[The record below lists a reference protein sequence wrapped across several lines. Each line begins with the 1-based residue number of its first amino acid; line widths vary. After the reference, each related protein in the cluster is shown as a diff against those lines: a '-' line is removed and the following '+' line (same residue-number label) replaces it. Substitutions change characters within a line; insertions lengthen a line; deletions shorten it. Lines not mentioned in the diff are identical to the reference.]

1 MKKKSILLFIS
12 ILILLSGCN
21 AYKSVEIGEIKDFKF
36 KGLTDN
42 IVTLDLNI
50 PIKNM
55 NGFNLKVKSM
65 DIDISVNGKY
75 VGKMTNPSKIIIPKN
90 FDSIQ
95 TFPVQIEVKN
105 ILASSMTFYKLK
117 NAKNIN
123 IQIEGKI
130 KVKALLHSKTIDV
143 SEKKNINL

>member
-12 ILILLSGCN
+12 ILIILSGCN
-21 AYKSVEIGEIKDFKF
+21 AYKSVEIGDIKDFKF

-65 DIDISVNGKY
+65 DLDISVNGKY
-75 VGKMTNPSKIIIPKN
+75 VGKMTNPSKIIPKN
-90 FDSIQ
+90 LDGIQ

-130 KVKALLHSKTIDV
+130 KVKALLHSKTIEV